1 MLATLN
7 TQPMRLWHGLHDDM
21 DRWLSLAEGENR
33 WLPSVDVL
41 EEKDHYVFRADVPG
55 VELDQIEV
63 VFEDSML
70 TISGERKDKE
80 ESEKDGYRRIE
91 RSYGSFRRSFRLPD
105 TIDADNISA
114 KSDKGV
120 LEVRVPKQEKAQ
132 RKIEIK
138 G

>member
-1 MLATLN
+1 MLTTLN
-7 TQPMRLWHGLHDDM
+7 TQPMRLWHGLHDDL
-21 DRWLSLAEGENR
+21 DRWFSYPDSENR
-33 WLPSVDVL
+33 WLPSVDVV
-41 EEKDHYVFRADVPG
+41 EEKDQYVFRADVPG

-63 VFEDSML
+63 VFDDGML
-70 TISGERKDKE
+70 TISGEREGKE

-91 RSYGSFRRSFRLPD
+91 RSYGSFQRSFRLPD

-120 LEVRVPKQEKAQ
+120 LEVHVPKQEKAQ

>member
-1 MLATLN
+1 MLATRNL
-7 TQPMRLWHGLHDDM
+7 QPMRLWHDDL
-21 DRWLSLAEGENR
+21 DRWFSYPDRDDR
-33 WLPSVDVL
+33 WQPSVDVV
-41 EEKDHYVFRADVPG
+41 EEKDQYVFRADVPG

-63 VFEDSML
+63 VFDDGML
-70 TISGERKDKE
+70 TISGERKSRE

-91 RSYGSFRRSFRLPD
+91 RSYGSFQRSFRLPD

-114 KSDKGV
+114 KGDKGV
-120 LEVRVPKQEKAQ
+120 LEVHVPKQEKAQ

>member
-7 TQPMRLWHGLHDDM
+7 TRPMRLWHGLHDDM
-21 DRWLSLAEGENR
+21 DRWFSIADDESR
-33 WLPSVDVL
+33 WLPSVDVV

-63 VFEDSML
+63 VFEDGML

-80 ESEKDGYRRIE
+80 ESEKDGYQRIE

-105 TIDADNISA
+105 TIDADNITA

-120 LEVRVPKQEKAQ
+120 LEVQVPKQEKAQ
-132 RKIEIK
+132 RKIEVK